1 MTAPEDFM
9 ARAAAL
15 AVEGMRAGEG
25 GPFGAVVVRDGR
37 IVGEGANR
45 VVSSR
50 DPTAHAE
57 IVAIRAAARAL
68 GSFSLAGCELY
79 TTCEPCPMC
88 LGAIHWSRIERA
100 WYANDREDA
109 ARIGFDDALL
119 YREVAL
125 PLGER
130 SLPLLR
136 LRSPEAEAAFRE
148 WRDKPDKI
156 PY

>member
-1 MTAPEDFM
+1 
-9 ARAAAL
+9 
-15 AVEGMRAGEG
+15 
-25 GPFGAVVVRDGR
+25 
-37 IVGEGANR
+37 
-45 VVSSR
+45 
-50 DPTAHAE
+50 
-57 IVAIRAAARAL
+57 
-68 GSFSLAGCELY
+68 
-79 TTCEPCPMC
+79 MC
-88 LGAIHWSRIERA
+88 LGAIHWARIARA

-125 PLGER
+125 PPGER

-148 WRDKPDKI
+148 WRDKPDKV